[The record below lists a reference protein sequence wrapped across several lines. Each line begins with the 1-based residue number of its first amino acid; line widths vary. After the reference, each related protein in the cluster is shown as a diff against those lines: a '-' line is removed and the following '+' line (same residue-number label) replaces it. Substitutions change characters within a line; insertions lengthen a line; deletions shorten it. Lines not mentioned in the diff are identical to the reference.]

1 MKQSAGRASPDAIS
15 LVLRRRA
22 TLDHTTA
29 GLGITSSP
37 TMTRDVHRSTAI
49 EAVAAEFV
57 PALRSPLV
65 LRRGPRW
72 VHAEHGAGVHRHGV
86 DQHGV

>member
-57 PALRSPLV
+57 PAFEDRLLSFGAALV
-65 LRRGPRW
+65 GFTLSTALASTAMVLISMG
-72 VHAEHGAGVHRHGV
+72 
-86 DQHGV
+86 